1 MKSNYEYI
9 AAAYGATAVILGVYW
24 WRMRT
29 RLSRLD
35 GELKR
40 LREMRGAKG
49 QGRDADE

>member
-1 MKSNYEYI
+1 MKSNFEFI

-24 WRMRT
+24 WRMRA

-40 LREMRGAKG
+40 LREMKG
-49 QGRDADE
+49 GKGREADE